1 MKSLKKSYVIN
12 VSSDKVWKGLT
23 DPEEIEQWTDSPAA
37 MDEKEGTEFKLWGEE
52 IFGKNLEM
60 VKNKK
65 IVQEWYSGKWERPSL
80 LTIEI
85 SEDNGHS
92 NIELKQENIPD
103 EELDD
108 IDRGWDDYYFN
119 PLKEYLEKGGKHE

>member
-1 MKSLKKSYVIN
+1 VKSLKKSYVIN